1 MSENVYWVMAATVK
15 DGKLEDF
22 KALLRELVSEK
33 RTSEPGTLNYEWTLS
48 EDARTCHIYER
59 FADSAAV
66 LAHLAGFPGFA
77 ERFMAV
83 LAPTDFVVYGD
94 PSAEVRE
101 ALAPFGA
108 VFMTPVG
115 GFAR

>member
-1 MSENVYWVMAATVK
+1 MSEDVYWVMAATVK
-15 DGKLEDF
+15 DGKLDDL
-22 KALLRELVSEK
+22 KSLIHELVSEK
-33 RTSEPGTLNYEWTLS
+33 QTSEPGTLNYEWTLS
-48 EDARTCHIYER
+48 DDEGTCHIYER

-66 LAHLAGFPGFA
+66 LAHLAGFPAFA
-77 ERFMAV
+77 ERFMDA
-83 LAPTDFVVYGD
+83 LEATGFVVYGD
-94 PSAEVRE
+94 PTAEVRE